1 MHLDELINIPQYS
14 LEKEGKTKALLP
26 LLRELYAFHIANSP
40 EFSSLVKV
48 LSAKA
53 PDEVNSIAELP
64 FLPVS
69 SFKNHVLKSINDD
82 EIFKVLTSSGTSG
95 QEVSRIFL
103 DKETAKLQSLAL
115 SKIINHVV
123 GNNRLPMLV
132 VDSKAVFANKQLFSA
147 RGAGILGLS
156 VFGKDHTYIL
166 DDNFEFSE
174 SALNGF
180 LEKYNGKPILIF
192 GFTFM
197 VWLYLFQAK
206 TNTRIDL
213 SKAILIHSGGWKKLK
228 DIAVDNDIFRKSLKD
243 KFGITEI
250 YNFYGMVEQV
260 GSVFLENSQG
270 FLHCPNFADVI
281 IRNPVDFS
289 EQPHGKEGLVQVVS
303 GLPKSYPG
311 FSLLT
316 EDIGVVM
323 GEDDATNGWKGKY
336 FKIIGRARKA
346 ELRGCSDTFKQK

>member
-1 MHLDELINIPQYS
+1 MQIEELINVPQYS
-14 LEKEGKTKALLP
+14 LDKAAKTTALLP
-26 LLRELYAFHIANSP
+26 LLKDLYSFHIDNSP

-48 LSAKA
+48 LSAKH
-53 PDEVNSIAELP
+53 PDAINSISDFP

-69 SFKNHVLKSINDD
+69 SFKTHNLKSIREEDV
-82 EIFKVLTSSGTSG
+82 FKVLTSSGTSG
-95 QEVSRIFL
+95 QEVSKIYL
-103 DKETAKLQSLAL
+103 DKETAKLQTLAL

-123 GNNRLPMLV
+123 GNKRLPMLIA
-132 VDSKAVFANKQLFSA
+132 DSKAVFSNKQLFSA

-174 SALNGF
+174 EAFNQF
-180 LEKYNGKPILIF
+180 VEKYNGQPILIF

-197 VWLYLFQAK
+197 VWLYLFQANTK
-206 TNTRIDL
+206 TKVDF

-228 DIAVDNDIFRKSLKD
+228 DIAVDNTVFRKSMFD
-243 KFGITEI
+243 KFGITQI

-281 IRNPVDFS
+281 IRNPIDFS
-289 EQPHGKEGLVQVVS
+289 EQEHGKEGLIQVVS
-303 GLPKSYPG
+303 ALPKSYPG

-316 EDIGVVM
+316 EDIGVIM
-323 GEDDATNGWKGKY
+323 GEDDASNGWKGKY
-336 FKIIGRARKA
+336 FKIIGRAKKA